1 MIPVAVS
8 LIGSGLRIPSVAF
21 IGWFG
26 PRGLASGGFALLA
39 LGDLEVDDSLRT
51 AVSTIAL
58 TVLLSVVLHGVSAD
72 LFATRYG
79 AWVDR
84 ERPRAETAPAPNHA
98 SVGPWC
104 PDGTTEPDIGV
115 CVGDRSVTPLR
126 GP

>member
-26 PRGLASGGFALLA
+26 PRGLASVVFALLA
-39 LGDLEVDDSLRT
+39 IEDLKVDDSLGT

-58 TVLLSVVLHGVSAD
+58 TVLLSVVLHGVTAD

-84 ERPRAETAPAPNHA
+84 ERPRAETAPA
-98 SVGPWC
+98 
-104 PDGTTEPDIGV
+104 TEPRV
-115 CVGDRSVTPLR
+115 RRSLVPRWRSQT
-126 GP
+126 